1 MGRIDFTRR
10 LTRRFD
16 ETYLQASNHYV
27 RLIPRATQADRP
39 IQAGMVLN
47 TAVADDAAAAPA
59 LPQWLVFRCEDA
71 LFGVPLDRVR
81 EIVPPRAMTR
91 LPGAVAGVCG
101 LAGVRGRVVTVV
113 DLGVLL
119 GCRPSAPLPEHRLL
133 LLDLDG
139 RRLGAAV
146 DEVVTIA
153 AAQVEAPAGGA
164 PVVQG
169 RVGMGRTDDTA
180 FVALDPVRLL
190 ARLLSPTIV

>member
-1 MGRIDFTRR
+1 
-10 LTRRFD
+10 
-16 ETYLQASNHYV
+16 
-27 RLIPRATQADRP
+27 
-39 IQAGMVLN
+39 MVLN
-47 TAVADDAAAAPA
+47 TAVADDATAAPA
-59 LPQWLVFRCEDA
+59 LPQWLVFRCGDG

-81 EIVPPRAMTR
+81 EIVPPRPMTR

-119 GCRPSAPLPEHRLL
+119 GCPPAAYRPDHRLL

-139 RRLGAAV
+139 RRCGAAV

-153 AAQVEAPAGGA
+153 AAQVDASGGGA
-164 PVVQG
+164 AALPG

-180 FVALDPVRLL
+180 FVALDPVTLL